1 MRCPAVFRIEPNRVW
16 RTYLG
21 GRTLDEIS
29 GVPNPGDSHFPED
42 WILST
47 TLAKN
52 IGREE
57 LVTEGL
63 SRLSSPEYG
72 TMFLSEWLERCPVEM
87 LGERHLAQFGK
98 NAGFLLKYL
107 DSSIRLHM
115 QCHPTVSFSR
125 RFLHSCHG
133 KSEGY
138 LILGS
143 RPETEPYIYLGFQ
156 HLPEKEAFR
165 KAILDQEEKAL
176 LSCFEKI
183 PVRAG
188 DLFFVPGGFPHAIGE
203 GIFMIEIME
212 PSDFA
217 VRIEFERGGYV
228 LPEQARFMG
237 RDVDFALS
245 MFDFREHSVE
255 EIRRELFVV
264 PRKLPLAGEGERFS
278 LFDSRYTSCFR
289 AELLNIHGGAEVEH
303 DSFRVLI
310 VTEGEGIIAAGGE
323 TLPLRRFDRVLIP
336 HQVGKIRLESRNG
349 MTLAAALPPKPENP

>member
-1 MRCPAVFRIEPNRVW
+1 MKCPAIFRIESNRVW

-29 GVPNPGDSHFPED
+29 GEANPADSHFPED

-52 IGREE
+52 IGRETFT
-57 LVTEGL
+57 TEGL
-63 SRLSSPEYG
+63 SSLSSTGNG
-72 TMFLSEWLERCPVEM
+72 TQFLSEWLDRCPVEM
-87 LGERHLAQFGK
+87 LGERHLARFGK
-98 NAGFLLKYL
+98 SAGFLLKFL

-125 RFLHSCHG
+125 RFLNSEHG

-143 RPETEPYIYLGFQ
+143 RPEVDPYIYLGFQ
-156 HLPEKEAFR
+156 HLPEQKVFR
-165 KAILDQEEKAL
+165 KAILEQNEKAL
-176 LSCFEKI
+176 LECFEKI
-183 PVRAG
+183 PVRPG
-188 DLFFVPGGFPHAIGE
+188 DVFFVPGGFPHAIGE

-212 PSDFA
+212 PTDFA

-245 MFDFREHSVE
+245 MFEFRERSVE
-255 EIRRELFVV
+255 EIRREQFVL
-264 PRKLPLAGEGERFS
+264 PQKLPLTGAGERFS
-278 LFDSRYTSCFR
+278 LFDSRYTNCFR
-289 AELLNIHGGAEVEH
+289 AELIKIHGVAEVEH
-303 DSFRVLI
+303 DSFRVLV
-310 VTEGEGIIAAGGE
+310 VTDGEGLVSAGNE
-323 TLPLRRFDRVLIP
+323 TLSLKRFDRVLIP
-336 HQVGKIRLESRNG
+336 HWIGKIRLESQSG
-349 MTLAAALPPKPENP
+349 MTLAVALPPETENR

>member
-1 MRCPAVFRIEPNRVW
+1 MRCPALFRIEPNRVW

-29 GVPNPGDSHFPED
+29 MASNPADTHFPED

-57 LVTEGL
+57 LVSEGL
-63 SRLSSPEYG
+63 SLLSA
-72 TMFLSEWLERCPVEM
+72 SECGKLFFTELLERYPVEI
-87 LGERHLAQFGK
+87 LGEKHLAYFGK
-98 NAGFLLKYL
+98 SAGFLLKFL

-125 RFLHSCHG
+125 RFLNSDHG

-143 RPETEPYIYLGFQ
+143 RSETPYIYLGFQ
-156 HLPEKEAFR
+156 HLPGKKAFR
-165 KAILDQEEKAL
+165 SAILEQNEKAL

-183 PVRAG
+183 PVHPG
-188 DLFFVPGGFPHAIGE
+188 DVFFVPGGFPHAIGE
-203 GIFMIEIME
+203 GVFMIEIME
-212 PSDFA
+212 PTDFA

-237 RDVDFALS
+237 RDVDFAVS
-245 MFDFREHSVE
+245 MFDFREHSVD
-255 EIRRELFVV
+255 EIRRSLFVN
-264 PRKLPLAGEGERFS
+264 PRKLPLDGEGERFS
-278 LFDSRYTSCFR
+278 LFDSRYTNCFR
-289 AELLNIHGGAEVEH
+289 MEQIQIHGVAEAEH

-310 VTEGEGIIAAGGE
+310 VTDGEGSVTAREE
-323 TLPLRRFDRVLIP
+323 TFPLKRFDRILIP
-336 HQVGKIRLESRNG
+336 HWIRKVRLESRSG
-349 MTLAAALPPKPENP
+349 MTLAAAMPPELGNL

>member
-1 MRCPAVFRIEPNRVW
+1 MNCPSIFRIEANRVW

-29 GVPNPGDSHFPED
+29 GVEKPVDSHFPED

-52 IGREE
+52 VGREE
-57 LVTEGL
+57 FATEGL
-63 SRLSSPEYG
+63 SLLSSG
-72 TMFLSEWLERCPVEM
+72 NKLLFLKDWLERYPVEI
-87 LGERHLAQFGK
+87 LGERHMAKYGK
-98 NAGFLLKYL
+98 NPGFLLKYL

-125 RFLHSCHG
+125 RFLNSENG

-143 RPETEPYIYLGFQ
+143 RPEADPYIYLGFQ
-156 HLPEKEAFR
+156 HLPEKNEFR
-165 KAILDQEEKAL
+165 NAILQQNEKKL
-176 LSCFEKI
+176 LACFEKI
-183 PVRAG
+183 PVRPG
-188 DLFFVPGGFPHAIGE
+188 DVFFVPGGFPHAIGE

-212 PSDFA
+212 PTDFA
-217 VRIEFERGGYV
+217 VRIEFERGGYL

-245 MFDFREHSVE
+245 MFEFKERSVDD
-255 EIRRELFVV
+255 IRRELFVS
-264 PRKLPLAGEGERFS
+264 PRKLPLDGDGERVS
-278 LFDSRYTSCFR
+278 LFDSRHTNCFR
-289 AELLNIHGGAEVEH
+289 AERIAIQGVAEVEH

-310 VTEGEGIIAAGGE
+310 VTDGEGTVTAGEE
-323 TLPLRRFDRVLIP
+323 TLLLKRFDRVLIP
-336 HQVGKIRLESRNG
+336 FRIGRIRLESRKG
-349 MTLAAALPPKPENP
+349 MTLAAALPPESEKP

>member
-1 MRCPAVFRIEPNRVW
+1 MNCPPMFRIEPNRVW

-29 GVPNPGDSHFPED
+29 GAENPADSHFPED
-42 WILST
+42 WLLST

-57 LVTEGL
+57 VTTEGL
-63 SRLSSPEYG
+63 SLLSAKENGIS
-72 TMFLSEWLERCPVEM
+72 FLADWLDRFPLEM
-87 LGERHLAQFGK
+87 LGKKHIKRYGK
-98 NAGFLLKYL
+98 HAGFLLKYL

-115 QCHPTVSFSR
+115 QCHPTVEFSR
-125 RFLHSCHG
+125 RYLNSNNG

-138 LILGS
+138 LILGH
-143 RPETEPYIYLGFQ
+143 RPDVEPYIYLGFQ

-165 KAILDQEEKAL
+165 TAILEQNGREI

-183 PVRAG
+183 PVHAG
-188 DLFFVPGGFPHAIGE
+188 DAFFVPGGLPHAIGE

-212 PSDFA
+212 PADFA

-245 MFDFREHSVE
+245 MFEFR
-255 EIRRELFVV
+255 RRPVDEVKRDLFVV
-264 PRKLPLAGEGERFS
+264 PRKLPLAGDGERFS
-278 LFDSRYTSCFR
+278 LFDSRYTNCFR
-289 AELLNIHGGAEVEH
+289 AERLNIQGAARVEH
-303 DSFRVLI
+303 DSLRVFI
-310 VTEGEGIIAAGGE
+310 VTGGEGTVSAGKE
-323 TLPLRRFDRVLIP
+323 TFSLKRFDRVLVP
-336 HQVGKIRLESRNG
+336 HYVESVRLESRKG
-349 MTLAAALPPKPENP
+349 MTLAAALPPKCENL